1 MKNCPSLTQIQ
12 SQEINRDIRRAMEQS
27 EQQTNSSK
35 DKEKEKEKE
44 IETEKEKD
52 SFLFDNDSIDFQY
65 RYAFMFSVTDSI
77 ILSFIEQSLCSVDST
92 YRFNISF
99 EVMFQAMKLKLNSKE
114 KNHQKFLAH
123 IIHVDFYGYL
133 WIFMDSYG

>member
-1 MKNCPSLTQIQ
+1 
-12 SQEINRDIRRAMEQS
+12 MEQS
-27 EQQTNSSK
+27 DQQTNSSK
-35 DKEKEKEKE
+35 DKEKEKEKHT
-44 IETEKEKD
+44 ETEKEKD

-99 EVMFQAMKLKLNSKE
+99 EVMFQAMELKLNSKE
-114 KNHQKFLAH
+114 KNQCCHYRREKNLFL
-123 IIHVDFYGYL
+123 FLFLSLFPSLFLYL
-133 WIFMDSYG
+133 YYY